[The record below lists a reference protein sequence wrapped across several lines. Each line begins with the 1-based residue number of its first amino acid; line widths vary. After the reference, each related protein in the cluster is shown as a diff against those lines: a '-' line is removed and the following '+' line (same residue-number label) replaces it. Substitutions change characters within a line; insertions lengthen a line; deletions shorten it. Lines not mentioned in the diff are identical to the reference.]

1 MSLWRQLTRG
11 VHVLANQGAADQD
24 VDDEL
29 GQYTAEAE
37 AAWVARGL
45 SAADARRA
53 ARLEIGSAIA
63 IREQVRSAGWEH
75 AVSALA
81 GDVRHAARRLRGN
94 PGFSCVAVITLAL
107 GIGAATAIF
116 SAVNATLFQP
126 LPYPEPD
133 RIAMISD
140 SGVDGQRLDVTFGT
154 YRELAQRS
162 RAFDAMA
169 PFKPWQP
176 TLIGDAEPERVSG
189 ERIGADFF
197 RVLGVTP
204 SIGRDFRAE
213 DDRPNGPHVA
223 ILSDA
228 FWRRR
233 FHRDPDVVGRHVR
246 LDDADYEI
254 VGVMPARFEHVLAP
268 AAEVWAPLQY
278 QTVFGSED
286 REWGHHLRLIAKLRR
301 GVSIDRARQDL
312 NQIARAKVPEFA
324 RVPWA
329 DLQNGVLV
337 SSLQA
342 DVTRAIAPALLAV
355 LGAVLLV
362 LTIACGNV
370 ANLLLARGAQRRG
383 EFAIRAALGASRSR
397 LVRQL
402 LAESLLLAAIGG
414 ALGLVVAAFGVR
426 ALVALG
432 PPELPRVGAIRLDA
446 TVFAFAVIVTTAIG
460 VLVGAIPAM
469 HASRA
474 DVQTALQEGSRRTAG
489 HQRAR
494 GSLVIAEVALALVL
508 LVSAGL
514 LLRSVR
520 HVFAVPVGFD
530 PSHLLTMQVQQSG
543 QRVGEASVNYR
554 IYTDTIDAVRAVPGV
569 SAAAFTAL
577 LPLSGDVDV
586 FGVHIESHSGTK
598 DDGAALRYAV
608 TPGYFDV
615 MRIPLRR
622 GRLLDAHDGPGTPRS
637 VVINE
642 SFAARSFHG
651 RDAIGQRLRFG
662 PEEGDWYTVVGI
674 VGDIKQSSLD
684 VDQPDEIYVPA
695 AQWHWVDTV
704 MSLVVRTH
712 GDAAALTPAIRR
724 AIWSVDKDVPIVR
737 VATMNDLVERSV
749 ADRRFVLILFEAFGA
764 AALMLAALGIY
775 GVLSG
780 RVTERIREIGVRS
793 ALGASPRA
801 IVALVV
807 REGMALTSL
816 GVVIGL
822 GAAAAAS
829 RAIGTLLFG
838 VSPVDPATYAG
849 VVALLLTVSAI
860 ACSAPAWRAARVDPS
875 VTLRAE

>member
-1 MSLWRQLTRG
+1 
-11 VHVLANQGAADQD
+11 
-24 VDDEL
+24 
-29 GQYTAEAE
+29 
-37 AAWVARGL
+37 
-45 SAADARRA
+45 
-53 ARLEIGSAIA
+53 
-63 IREQVRSAGWEH
+63 
-75 AVSALA
+75 
-81 GDVRHAARRLRGN
+81 
-94 PGFSCVAVITLAL
+94 
-107 GIGAATAIF
+107 
-116 SAVNATLFQP
+116 
-126 LPYPEPD
+126 
-133 RIAMISD
+133 
-140 SGVDGQRLDVTFGT
+140 
-154 YRELAQRS
+154 
-162 RAFDAMA
+162 
-169 PFKPWQP
+169 
-176 TLIGDAEPERVSG
+176 
-189 ERIGADFF
+189 
-197 RVLGVTP
+197 
-204 SIGRDFRAE
+204 
-213 DDRPNGPHVA
+213 
-223 ILSDA
+223 
-228 FWRRR
+228 
-233 FHRDPDVVGRHVR
+233 
-246 LDDADYEI
+246 
-254 VGVMPARFEHVLAP
+254 
-268 AAEVWAPLQY
+268 
-278 QTVFGSED
+278 
-286 REWGHHLRLIAKLRR
+286 
-301 GVSIDRARQDL
+301 
-312 NQIARAKVPEFA
+312 
-324 RVPWA
+324 
-329 DLQNGVLV
+329 
-337 SSLQA
+337 
-342 DVTRAIAPALLAV
+342 
-355 LGAVLLV
+355 
-362 LTIACGNV
+362 
-370 ANLLLARGAQRRG
+370 
-383 EFAIRAALGASRSR
+383 
-397 LVRQL
+397 
-402 LAESLLLAAIGG
+402 
-414 ALGLVVAAFGVR
+414 
-426 ALVALG
+426 
-432 PPELPRVGAIRLDA
+432 
-446 TVFAFAVIVTTAIG
+446 
-460 VLVGAIPAM
+460 
-469 HASRA
+469 
-474 DVQTALQEGSRRTAG
+474 
-489 HQRAR
+489 
-494 GSLVIAEVALALVL
+494 
-508 LVSAGL
+508 
-514 LLRSVR
+514 
-520 HVFAVPVGFD
+520 
-530 PSHLLTMQVQQSG
+530 
-543 QRVGEASVNYR
+543 
-554 IYTDTIDAVRAVPGV
+554 VPGV

-642 SFAARSFHG
+642 SFAARSFRG

-749 ADRRFVLILFEAFGA
+749 ADRRFALILFEAFGA

-860 ACSAPAWRAARVDPS
+860 ACTAPAWRAARVDPS